1 MVKTNIPSKECLEEL
16 LELFEPESKLQ
27 ILTEV
32 PLLPEAG
39 FSYIFEWKPG
49 CRNEK
54 DWRCDGYRWVQGA
67 TKTVMSKN
75 GAKCTKFYFK
85 TQVDNRCVIDD
96 TFQKRAIS
104 CSMYP
109 NRVLVRYLGDETSA
123 KMFAHGNSKNTN
135 KKFTRTKDSE
145 LQKLK
150 MEKDKYP
157 VKVYSEKMVEA
168 LVNNVKDERQKV
180 DVVRN
185 LKQVQ
190 NTMQRERVKSRLGDD
205 EIYHLIE
212 LKQETDFIHDIVL
225 SPFQIVTCFSKG
237 KIFTRLFVMLQCIC
251 IYYEQLF

>member
-1 MVKTNIPSKECLEEL
+1 
-16 LELFEPESKLQ
+16 
-27 ILTEV
+27 
-32 PLLPEAG
+32 
-39 FSYIFEWKPG
+39 
-49 CRNEK
+49 
-54 DWRCDGYRWVQGA
+54 
-67 TKTVMSKN
+67 
-75 GAKCTKFYFK
+75 
-85 TQVDNRCVIDD
+85 
-96 TFQKRAIS
+96 
-104 CSMYP
+104 MYP

-251 IYYEQLF
+251 IHYEQLF